1 MNQLSGIEKKLDSVA
16 SAIKSLDKTSS
27 KAVNEQKTGRKRI
40 PIDVDALTSEEV
52 DSLNQ
57 LIEHEDDL
65 LEYSSARIAAGGD
78 KFAGCMRSSTGSA
91 SSPWKRTVAAS
102 RFSRWH
108 TEPSKSTTSV
118 RATQSSKG
126 SRNGGTM
133 SSWHPRARPSA
144 ESSAYSARFSAFSS
158 ASAAGNA

>member
-57 LIEHEDDL
+57 PIEHEDDL

-78 KFAGCMRSSTGSA
+78 KVRGMYAEFDRLGL
-91 SSPWKRTVAAS
+91 V
-102 RFSRWH
+102 
-108 TEPSKSTTSV
+108 SV
-118 RATQSSKG
+118 EA
-126 SRNGGTM
+126 NGRCIALLPM
-133 SSWHPRARPSA
+133 AH
-144 ESSAYSARFSAFSS
+144 
-158 ASAAGNA
+158 